1 MPLLQ
6 KLKDKVANGD
16 NLEKELDLV
25 RNNGGIILVDKDTNT
40 IFVNSLWVQTT
51 RPSLQ
56 TGKVTN

>member
-6 KLKDKVANGD
+6 KLKNKVANGD

-25 RNNGGIILVDKDTNT
+25 RNNGGIIQVDKDTST